1 MRRAMVRRSLD
12 IVSSQSGLM
21 SGRCTLRYKSDR
33 GSIEDCAENMEAK
46 QNDQAL
52 AKLRES
58 AIEPGT
64 DPADRRAAAELLA
77 EAGAIADAVPALLL
91 AGGDLMDAGDVEN
104 ARACFVRAFALDPKN
119 YDALFEI
126 GRTELADGHR
136 EDALAK
142 FVEVLR
148 KTNLRHLP
156 ALFETGCLYE
166 GLGKFD
172 EAILAFKRIVERDK
186 THVDGLE
193 HLGRVHQAKN
203 LKPDAV
209 RYYNLAAD
217 AAFGMERFDDARR
230 CTNAALALEPEN
242 AKAKAMHADLK
253 SVAGV
258 AAAKAAAKPSEK
270 PAAPAVA
277 HAVAAPSPKPAPAPA
292 APAPAP
298 APHAAPAPQAT
309 PAPAPQ
315 AAPAPV
321 PATPAP
327 APPQAPPPAAHV
339 APNALSAEVFLLEQQ
354 SEAMSR
360 LAQAQ
365 SEVAQTYKKRLA
377 MEEEIKVAKAA
388 LEALESDRATVEA
401 SLSELEGRV
410 AAAAKAKAAE
420 DAALEQLSSN
430 IQKVRA
436 ELDALSSLPADIESV
451 KAKCAAI
458 SAQVAK
464 ANEVLAASQ
473 VRAEKVSADAGA
485 VEATVKELQS
495 KFAAARQG
503 ADAVEHQLI
512 GLLEQTRG
520 AHAAANSAIG
530 QVAEMKT
537 AIASLET
544 LSAQLEAA
552 RAQLEA
558 ESARIQARQAD
569 TAAALQRVDLLR
581 TARASSAANG
591 TAGPSPA
598 PASAPV
604 NVAAAAAAIASAA
617 AKKTNGASRG
627 PAAGDP
633 SALIAEGDALRAARN
648 AAAAFEKYK
657 AAIALDGAHA
667 GARYRLGLALS
678 DLGKTDEALTVLRP
692 LNADKEYGVL
702 AQTAVADALRARG
715 ELDGAEAQLSKA
727 LEATGYPEEHYR
739 HALYSLAALH
749 ESKGDPD
756 SLGLALWS
764 YEEIV
769 AGDPAFADAA
779 KRIEKIKAALAA
791 PSARN
796 GAK

>member
-1 MRRAMVRRSLD
+1 
-12 IVSSQSGLM
+12 
-21 SGRCTLRYKSDR
+21 
-33 GSIEDCAENMEAK
+33 MEAK

-77 EAGAIADAVPALLL
+77 EAGAVAEAVPALLL
-91 AGGDLMDAGDVEN
+91 AGRDLMDAGDVEN
-104 ARACFVRAFALDPKN
+104 ARACFARAFELDPKN
-119 YDALFEI
+119 YDALFEV
-126 GRTELADGHR
+126 GRAELADGHR

-209 RYYNLAAD
+209 HYYNLAAD
-217 AAFGMERFDDARR
+217 AALGFERYDDARR
-230 CTNAALALEPEN
+230 CTNAALAIEPEN
-242 AKAKAMHADLK
+242 AKAKAMQADLK
-253 SVAGV
+253 SVAGDAV
-258 AAAKAAAKPSEK
+258 PKPAPKPVEKATTPA
-270 PAAPAVA
+270 AAPA
-277 HAVAAPSPKPAPAPA
+277 AAPSPKAAPTQAVQAPAP
-292 APAPAP
+292 
-298 APHAAPAPQAT
+298 T
-309 PAPAPQ
+309 PAPQ
-315 AAPAPV
+315 AAPAPA
-321 PATPAP
+321 PTPQAAP
-327 APPQAPPPAAHV
+327 APQTPPEPHAT
-339 APNALSAEVFLLEQQ
+339 PNALSAEVFLLEQQ

-377 MEEEIKVAKAA
+377 MEEEIKTAKAA
-388 LEALESDRATVEA
+388 LEALESNRSTVEA
-401 SLSELEGRV
+401 SLRDLEGRV
-410 AAAAKAKAAE
+410 AAAATAKAAE
-420 DAALEQLSSN
+420 DLALEQLSAN

-436 ELDALSSLPADIESV
+436 ELESLSSLPADIESV

-464 ANEVLAASQ
+464 ANEVLASSQ
-473 VRAEKVSADAGA
+473 ARAEKVLSDAGT
-485 VEATVKELQS
+485 VEVTVKELQS

-520 AHAAANSAIG
+520 AHAAANGAVG

-537 AIASLET
+537 AITSLEA

-552 RAQLEA
+552 RAQLET
-558 ESARIQARQAD
+558 ESARIKAKQAD
-569 TAAALQRVDLLR
+569 TVAALQRVETLR
-581 TARASSAANG
+581 VARASTIPNGVAASASSAAN
-591 TAGPSPA
+591 A
-598 PASAPV
+598 
-604 NVAAAAAAIASAA
+604 AAAAAAIANGV
-617 AKKTNGASRG
+617 AKKTNGAARG
-627 PAAGDP
+627 PAAADP

-648 AAAAFEKYK
+648 SAGAIEKYK
-657 AAIALDGAHA
+657 AAIALDGAHS

-769 AGDPAFADAA
+769 AGDPAFADVA
-779 KRIEKIKAALAA
+779 KRIEKIKAALAT